1 MDLDEQ
7 LELAHLLLQERKCR
21 VCGQEKNLIDGY
33 YRTRKN
39 VRLAS
44 SYSYECKECTVKR
57 VCENNRRNKL
67 KKNIIKKMK
76 QFKVRDFSPQDY
88 NPDLLRKPTENLQQ
102 LMERFTKRLKHVNS
116 EDKERISYLQGCID
130 TVDYLMTGKLPN
142 DGNHNGMKNH
152 RPRHSR
158 LDALD

>member
-7 LELAHLLLQERKCR
+7 LELAHLLLQDRKCR
-21 VCGQEKNLIDGY
+21 VCGEEKNLIDGY

-57 VCENNRRNKL
+57 VCENNRRNRL
-67 KKNIIKKMK
+67 KKNRIKKMK
-76 QFKVRDFSPQDY
+76 E
-88 NPDLLRKPTENLQQ
+88 TENLQQ
-102 LMERFTKRLKHVNS
+102 LMERFTKRLKQVDPD
-116 EDKERISYLQGCID
+116 DKERVSYLKGCID
-130 TVDYLMTGKLPN
+130 TVDYLATGKLPN
-142 DGNHNGMKNH
+142 DGNHDGMKNH
-152 RPRHSR
+152 RPRHSQ

>member
-1 MDLDEQ
+1 MNLDEQ

-57 VCENNRRNKL
+57 VCENNRRNRL
-67 KKNIIKKMK
+67 KKNRIKKMK
-76 QFKVRDFSPQDY
+76 Q
-88 NPDLLRKPTENLQQ
+88 TENLQQ
-102 LMERFTKRLKHVNS
+102 LMERFTKRLKQVDPD
-116 EDKERISYLQGCID
+116 DKERVSYLKGCID
-130 TVDYLMTGKLPN
+130 TVDYLATGKLPN
-142 DGNHNGMKNH
+142 DGNHDGMKNH
-152 RPRHSR
+152 RPRHSQ

>member
-1 MDLDEQ
+1 MNLDEQ
-7 LELAHLLLQERKCR
+7 LELAHLLLQDRKCR

-57 VCENNRRNKL
+57 VCENNRRNRL
-67 KKNIIKKMK
+67 KKNRIKKMK
-76 QFKVRDFSPQDY
+76 Q
-88 NPDLLRKPTENLQQ
+88 TENLQQ
-102 LMERFTKRLKHVNS
+102 LMERFTKRLKQVNPD
-116 EDKERISYLQGCID
+116 DKERVSYLKGCID
-130 TVDYLMTGKLPN
+130 TVDYLATGKLQN
-142 DGNHNGMKNH
+142 DGNHDGMKNH
-152 RPRHSR
+152 RPRHSQ

>member
-7 LELAHLLLQERKCR
+7 LELAHLLLQEPKCR

-57 VCENNRRNKL
+57 VCENNRRNRL
-67 KKNIIKKMK
+67 KKNRIKKMK
-76 QFKVRDFSPQDY
+76 Q
-88 NPDLLRKPTENLQQ
+88 TENLQQ
-102 LMERFTKRLKHVNS
+102 LMERFTKRLNQTNPD
-116 EDKERISYLQGCID
+116 DKERVSYLKGCID
-130 TVDYLMTGKLPN
+130 TVDYLATGKLPN
-142 DGNHNGMKNH
+142 DGNHDGMKNH
-152 RPRHSR
+152 RPRHSQ

>member
-1 MDLDEQ
+1 MDLDDQ
-7 LELAHLLLQERKCR
+7 LQLAHLLLQERKCR

-57 VCENNRRNKL
+57 VCENNSRNRL
-67 KKNIIKKMK
+67 KKNRIKKMK
-76 QFKVRDFSPQDY
+76 Q
-88 NPDLLRKPTENLQQ
+88 TENLQQ
-102 LMERFTKRLKHVNS
+102 LMERFTKRLNQTNP
-116 EDKERISYLQGCID
+116 EDKERVSYLKGCIV
-130 TVDYLMTGKLPN
+130 TVDYLATGKLPN
-142 DGNHNGMKNH
+142 DGNHDGLKNH
-152 RPRHSR
+152 RPRHSD

>member
-7 LELAHLLLQERKCR
+7 LALAHLLLQERKCR

-57 VCENNRRNKL
+57 VCENNRRNRL
-67 KKNIIKKMK
+67 KKNRIKNMK
-76 QFKVRDFSPQDY
+76 Q
-88 NPDLLRKPTENLQQ
+88 TENLQQ
-102 LMERFTKRLKHVNS
+102 LMERFTKRLNQTNPD
-116 EDKERISYLQGCID
+116 DKERVSYLKGCID
-130 TVDYLMTGKLPN
+130 TVDYLATGKLPN
-142 DGNHNGMKNH
+142 DGNHDGMKNH
-152 RPRHSR
+152 RPRHSD

>member
-44 SYSYECKECTVKR
+44 SYSYAVSYTH
-57 VCENNRRNKL
+57 L
-67 KKNIIKKMK
+67 T
-76 QFKVRDFSPQDY
+76 
-88 NPDLLRKPTENLQQ
+88 LPTIYS
-102 LMERFTKRLKHVNS
+102 V
-116 EDKERISYLQGCID
+116 
-130 TVDYLMTGKLPN
+130 
-142 DGNHNGMKNH
+142 
-152 RPRHSR
+152 
-158 LDALD
+158 

>member
-7 LELAHLLLQERKCR
+7 LELAHLLLQDRKCR

-57 VCENNRRNKL
+57 VCENNRRNRL
-67 KKNIIKKMK
+67 KKNRIKKMK
-76 QFKVRDFSPQDY
+76 Q
-88 NPDLLRKPTENLQQ
+88 TENLQQ
-102 LMERFTKRLKHVNS
+102 LMERFTKRLKQTNPD
-116 EDKERISYLQGCID
+116 DKERVSYLKGCID
-130 TVDYLMTGKLPN
+130 TVDYLATGKLPN
-142 DGNHNGMKNH
+142 DGNHDGMKNH
-152 RPRHSR
+152 RPRHSQ

>member
-1 MDLDEQ
+1 MDLDDQ
-7 LELAHLLLQERKCR
+7 LQLAHLLLQERKCR

-57 VCENNRRNKL
+57 VCENNRRNRL
-67 KKNIIKKMK
+67 KKNRIKKMK
-76 QFKVRDFSPQDY
+76 Q
-88 NPDLLRKPTENLQQ
+88 TENLQQ
-102 LMERFTKRLKHVNS
+102 LMERFTKRLNQTNPN
-116 EDKERISYLQGCID
+116 DKERVSYLKGCID
-130 TVDYLMTGKLPN
+130 TVDYLTTGKLPN
-142 DGNHNGMKNH
+142 DGNHDGMKNH
-152 RPRHSR
+152 RPRHSQ

>member
-21 VCGQEKNLIDGY
+21 VCGQEKILIDGY

-57 VCENNRRNKL
+57 VCENNRRNRL
-67 KKNIIKKMK
+67 KKNRIKKMK
-76 QFKVRDFSPQDY
+76 Q
-88 NPDLLRKPTENLQQ
+88 TENLQQ
-102 LMERFTKRLKHVNS
+102 LMERFTKRLNQTNPD
-116 EDKERISYLQGCID
+116 DKERVSYLKGCID
-130 TVDYLMTGKLPN
+130 TVDYLATGKLPN
-142 DGNHNGMKNH
+142 DGNHDGMKNH
-152 RPRHSR
+152 RPRHSQ

>member
-7 LELAHLLLQERKCR
+7 LELAHLLLQDRKCR

-57 VCENNRRNKL
+57 VCENNRRNRL
-67 KKNIIKKMK
+67 KKNRIKKMK
-76 QFKVRDFSPQDY
+76 Q
-88 NPDLLRKPTENLQQ
+88 TENLQQ
-102 LMERFTKRLKHVNS
+102 LMERFTKRLKQVNPD
-116 EDKERISYLQGCID
+116 DKETVSYLKGCID
-130 TVDYLMTGKLPN
+130 TVDYLATGKLPN
-142 DGNHNGMKNH
+142 DGNHDGMKNH
-152 RPRHSR
+152 RPRHSD

>member
-7 LELAHLLLQERKCR
+7 LELAHLLLQDRKCR

-57 VCENNRRNKL
+57 VCENNRRNRL
-67 KKNIIKKMK
+67 KKNRIKKMK
-76 QFKVRDFSPQDY
+76 Q
-88 NPDLLRKPTENLQQ
+88 TENLQQ
-102 LMERFTKRLKHVNS
+102 LMERFTKRLKQVNPD
-116 EDKERISYLQGCID
+116 DKERVSYLKGCID
-130 TVDYLMTGKLPN
+130 TVDYLATGKLPN
-142 DGNHNGMKNH
+142 DGNHDGMKNH
-152 RPRHSR
+152 RPRHSD

>member
-57 VCENNRRNKL
+57 VCENNRRNRL
-67 KKNIIKKMK
+67 KKNRIKKMK
-76 QFKVRDFSPQDY
+76 Q
-88 NPDLLRKPTENLQQ
+88 TENLQQ
-102 LMERFTKRLKHVNS
+102 LMERFTKRLNQTNPD
-116 EDKERISYLQGCID
+116 DKERVSYLKGCID
-130 TVDYLMTGKLPN
+130 TIDYLATGKLPN
-142 DGNHNGMKNH
+142 DGNHDGMKNH
-152 RPRHSR
+152 RPRHSQ

>member
-7 LELAHLLLQERKCR
+7 LELAHLLLQDRKCR

-57 VCENNRRNKL
+57 VCENNRRNRL
-67 KKNIIKKMK
+67 KKNRIKKMK
-76 QFKVRDFSPQDY
+76 Q
-88 NPDLLRKPTENLQQ
+88 TENLQQ
-102 LMERFTKRLKHVNS
+102 LMERFTKRLKQVDPD
-116 EDKERISYLQGCID
+116 DKERVSYLKGCLD
-130 TVDYLMTGKLPN
+130 SVDYLATGKLPN
-142 DGNHNGMKNH
+142 DGNHDGMKNH
-152 RPRHSR
+152 RPRHSQ

>member
-1 MDLDEQ
+1 MDLDDQ
-7 LELAHLLLQERKCR
+7 LQLAHLLLQERKCR

-57 VCENNRRNKL
+57 VCENNRRNRL
-67 KKNIIKKMK
+67 KKNRIKKMK
-76 QFKVRDFSPQDY
+76 Q
-88 NPDLLRKPTENLQQ
+88 TENLQQ
-102 LMERFTKRLKHVNS
+102 LMERFTKRLNQTNPD
-116 EDKERISYLQGCID
+116 DKERVYYLKGCID
-130 TVDYLMTGKLPN
+130 TVDYLATGKLPN
-142 DGNHNGMKNH
+142 DGNHDGMKNH
-152 RPRHSR
+152 RPRHSD

>member
-57 VCENNRRNKL
+57 VCENNRRNRL
-67 KKNIIKKMK
+67 KKNRIKKMK
-76 QFKVRDFSPQDY
+76 Q
-88 NPDLLRKPTENLQQ
+88 TENLQQ
-102 LMERFTKRLKHVNS
+102 LMERFTKRLNQTNPD
-116 EDKERISYLQGCID
+116 DKERVSYLKGCID
-130 TVDYLMTGKLPN
+130 TVDYLVTGKLPN
-142 DGNHNGMKNH
+142 DGNHDGMKNH
-152 RPRHSR
+152 RPRHSQ

>member
-7 LELAHLLLQERKCR
+7 LELAHLLLQDRKCR

-57 VCENNRRNKL
+57 VCENNRRNRL
-67 KKNIIKKMK
+67 KKNRIKKMK
-76 QFKVRDFSPQDY
+76 Q
-88 NPDLLRKPTENLQQ
+88 TENLQQ
-102 LMERFTKRLKHVNS
+102 LMERFTKRLNQTNPD
-116 EDKERISYLQGCID
+116 DKERVSYIKGCID
-130 TVDYLMTGKLPN
+130 TVDYLATGKLPN
-142 DGNHNGMKNH
+142 DGNHDGMKNH
-152 RPRHSR
+152 RPRHSQ

>member
-1 MDLDEQ
+1 MQEKMDLDEQ
-7 LELAHLLLQERKCR
+7 LELAHLLLQDRKCR

-57 VCENNRRNKL
+57 VCENNRRNRL
-67 KKNIIKKMK
+67 KKNRIKKMK
-76 QFKVRDFSPQDY
+76 Q
-88 NPDLLRKPTENLQQ
+88 TENLQQ
-102 LMERFTKRLKHVNS
+102 LMERFTKRLKQVDPD
-116 EDKERISYLQGCID
+116 DKERVSYLKGCID
-130 TVDYLMTGKLPN
+130 TVDYLATGKLPN
-142 DGNHNGMKNH
+142 DGNHDGMKNH
-152 RPRHSR
+152 RPRHSQ

>member
-44 SYSYECKECTVKR
+44 SYSYECKSARSKEFVKIIVAIDLR
-57 VCENNRRNKL
+57 KIVL
-67 KKNIIKKMK
+67 KK
-76 QFKVRDFSPQDY
+76 
-88 NPDLLRKPTENLQQ
+88 
-102 LMERFTKRLKHVNS
+102 
-116 EDKERISYLQGCID
+116 
-130 TVDYLMTGKLPN
+130 
-142 DGNHNGMKNH
+142 
-152 RPRHSR
+152 
-158 LDALD
+158 

>member
-57 VCENNRRNKL
+57 VCGNNRRNKL
-67 KKNIIKKMK
+67 KKNRIKKMK
-76 QFKVRDFSPQDY
+76 Q
-88 NPDLLRKPTENLQQ
+88 TENLQQ
-102 LMERFTKRLKHVNS
+102 LMERFTKRLKQVNPD
-116 EDKERISYLQGCID
+116 DKERVSYLKGCID
-130 TVDYLMTGKLPN
+130 TVDYLATGKLPN
-142 DGNHNGMKNH
+142 DGNHDGMKNH
-152 RPRHSR
+152 RPRHSD

>member
-57 VCENNRRNKL
+57 VCENNRRNRL
-67 KKNIIKKMK
+67 KKNRIKKMK
-76 QFKVRDFSPQDY
+76 Q
-88 NPDLLRKPTENLQQ
+88 TENLQQ
-102 LMERFTKRLKHVNS
+102 LMERFTKRLNQTNPD
-116 EDKERISYLQGCID
+116 DKERVSYLKGCIAVSY
-130 TVDYLMTGKLPN
+130 THLTLPT
-142 DGNHNGMKNH
+142 K
-152 RPRHSR
+152 
-158 LDALD
+158 A

>member
-1 MDLDEQ
+1 MDLDDQ
-7 LELAHLLLQERKCR
+7 LQLAHLLLQERKCR

-57 VCENNRRNKL
+57 VCGNNRRNKL
-67 KKNIIKKMK
+67 KKNRIKKMK
-76 QFKVRDFSPQDY
+76 Q
-88 NPDLLRKPTENLQQ
+88 TENLQQ
-102 LMERFTKRLKHVNS
+102 LMERFTNRLKQVDPD
-116 EDKERISYLQGCID
+116 DKERVSYLKGCID
-130 TVDYLMTGKLPN
+130 TVDYLATGRLPN
-142 DGNHNGMKNH
+142 DGNHDGMKNH
-152 RPRHSR
+152 RPRHSD

>member
-1 MDLDEQ
+1 MDLDDQ
-7 LELAHLLLQERKCR
+7 LQLAHLLLQERKCR

-57 VCENNRRNKL
+57 VCENNRRNRL
-67 KKNIIKKMK
+67 KKNRIKKMK
-76 QFKVRDFSPQDY
+76 Q
-88 NPDLLRKPTENLQQ
+88 TENLQQ
-102 LMERFTKRLKHVNS
+102 LMERFTKRLNQTNPN
-116 EDKERISYLQGCID
+116 DKERVSYLKGCID
-130 TVDYLMTGKLPN
+130 TVDYLATGKLPN
-142 DGNHNGMKNH
+142 DGNHDGMKNH
-152 RPRHSR
+152 RPRHSQ

>member
-57 VCENNRRNKL
+57 VCENNRRNRL
-67 KKNIIKKMK
+67 KKNRIKKMK
-76 QFKVRDFSPQDY
+76 Q
-88 NPDLLRKPTENLQQ
+88 TENLQQ
-102 LMERFTKRLKHVNS
+102 LMERFTKRLNQTNPD
-116 EDKERISYLQGCID
+116 DKERVSYLKGCID
-130 TVDYLMTGKLPN
+130 TVDYLATGKLPN
-142 DGNHNGMKNH
+142 DGNHDGIKNH
-152 RPRHSR
+152 RPRHSQ

>member
-57 VCENNRRNKL
+57 VCENNRRNRL
-67 KKNIIKKMK
+67 KKNRIKKMK
-76 QFKVRDFSPQDY
+76 Q
-88 NPDLLRKPTENLQQ
+88 TENLQQ
-102 LMERFTKRLKHVNS
+102 LMERFTKRLKQIDPD
-116 EDKERISYLQGCID
+116 DKERVSYLKGCID
-130 TVDYLMTGKLPN
+130 TVDYLATGKLPN
-142 DGNHNGMKNH
+142 DGNHDGMKNH
-152 RPRHSR
+152 RPRHSD